1 MSGAFS
7 ELPEII
13 EKRLTKQGIGF
24 GARLKETGDPSRT
37 LARVKSED
45 LIKCGFE
52 SEFVGR
58 LPVRAVFERLTEAD
72 LYEILKNP
80 NNPIILGK
88 KLDFAAYDIAVKFE
102 DRALSIL
109 AQNAFNEN
117 TGARGLVSAVEN
129 ALLTFERRLP
139 SSDIQRFPVTQAVM
153 DHPEQFFEQAAAGLE
168 KDRLQADFDR
178 LANGERQFI
187 KKYIRSNRDRLSAR
201 CNLTL
206 TDSRINL
213 AATFYSKYILDIDRI
228 FAKIKGYYDEAMKI
242 ELVFLKNHDINIV
255 LENDAVDMIIE
266 SLAYE
271 SITQDDLQKRLGDDF
286 ALGFKLIREKTGKDR
301 FFITR
306 QALLDPEKFINSLIK
321 AELKNTQDEK

>member
-1 MSGAFS
+1 
-7 ELPEII
+7 
-13 EKRLTKQGIGF
+13 
-24 GARLKETGDPSRT
+24 
-37 LARVKSED
+37 
-45 LIKCGFE
+45 
-52 SEFVGR
+52 
-58 LPVRAVFERLTEAD
+58 LTEAD

-117 TGARGLVSAVEN
+117 TGARGLFSAVEN

-153 DHPEQFFEQAAAGLE
+153 DHPEQFFEQAAAGPE

-271 SITQDDLQKRLGDDF
+271 SISQDDHHKRLGDAF
-286 ALGFKLIREKTGKDR
+286 ALGFELIREKTKTGKDR